1 MARHECGSCGTLAV
15 SAAEKIVEDWET
27 CVAADNTICGADEP
41 DAVLVA
47 KEFLR
52 LLSVVDQCVAAGF
65 NSASANGVLRS
76 ANTSY
81 A

>member
-1 MARHECGSCGTLAV
+1 MVRHECGLCGTLAV

-27 CVAADNTICGADEP
+27 CFAADQTLCGADEP
-41 DAVLVA
+41 DAVIVA

-52 LLSVVDQCVAAGF
+52 LLSVVDQCVAAGC
-65 NSASANGVLRS
+65 NSAGANGVLRS
-76 ANTSY
+76 ANDSY

>member
-1 MARHECGSCGTLAV
+1 MATHECGLCGTLAV

-27 CVAADNTICGADEP
+27 CAADKTLCGADDP
-41 DAVLVA
+41 DAVIVA

-52 LLSVVDQCVAAGF
+52 LLAVVDQCVAAGF
-65 NSASANGVLRS
+65 NSAAANGVLRS